1 MASISGKPARPGAT
15 PTPVPETTPWGITAV
30 NAPTAWATTK
40 GLGIIVCVVD
50 TGIQSTH
57 ADLAGSVIGGE
68 NFVVIRGGVD
78 PNAWADDN
86 GHGTHVAGTIAAL
99 DNEIGVIG
107 VAPEASLFA
116 AKVLDKRGSG
126 YNSDV
131 ADGIQSCVD
140 NGAHVISMSLGSSVG
155 SSLIETAVQNAAAA
169 GVILVAASGNDAGA
183 VSFPAAYPEVLA
195 VSAVDSGGLLAY
207 FSNTGPE
214 VDYTAPGVS
223 VYSTYKGDSYATLS
237 GTSMA
242 TPHVSGVVALWLAS
256 GSLGIVADSLGLTV
270 EEGRRAA
277 ECGYHGYELLE
288 RFGFKNHPKSAAAI
302 RGGRDEISD
311 PAVTEPER
319 GSSDQDG
326 CPGGILGIPRSKLA
340 GRQGGN
346 PA

>member
-1 MASISGKPARPGAT
+1 MEASIKRLGRRQRTWHACRWDDRGARQRD
-15 PTPVPETTPWGITAV
+15 W
-30 NAPTAWATTK
+30 
-40 GLGIIVCVVD
+40 
-50 TGIQSTH
+50 
-57 ADLAGSVIGGE
+57 
-68 NFVVIRGGVD
+68 RR
-78 PNAWADDN
+78 
-86 GHGTHVAGTIAAL
+86 
-99 DNEIGVIG
+99 G

-270 EEGRRAA
+270 EERAPGSRMRLPRLRTSREVRFQKPPQKARRRS
-277 ECGYHGYELLE
+277 EGD
-288 RFGFKNHPKSAAAI
+288 
-302 RGGRDEISD
+302 GRDEISD
-311 PAVTEPER
+311 PVVTEPER

-340 GRQGGN
+340 GRRGGN